1 MLRRKEVIVMTE
13 ARIVMDDFM
22 RKFNNDV
29 FNKDNQP
36 NVGPEMTDD
45 FIEEKL
51 KSFSMVL
58 NLDVVENALSE

>member
-1 MLRRKEVIVMTE
+1 MTE